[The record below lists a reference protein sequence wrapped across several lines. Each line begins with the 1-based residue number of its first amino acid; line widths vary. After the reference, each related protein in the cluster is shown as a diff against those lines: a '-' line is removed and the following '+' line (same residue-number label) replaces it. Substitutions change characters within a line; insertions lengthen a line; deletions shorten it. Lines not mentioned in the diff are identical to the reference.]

1 MKRDHASAYAQEP
14 LQDSYESHVRTARE
28 AAQEAISTL
37 SFPGTL
43 DGMQVAARHAYAMTY
58 EKDYVQDWVKQLSEG
73 QWGGRVQEE
82 DDRGE
87 ISEILHTRCV
97 H

>member
-1 MKRDHASAYAQEP
+1 
-14 LQDSYESHVRTARE
+14 
-28 AAQEAISTL
+28 
-37 SFPGTL
+37 
-43 DGMQVAARHAYAMTY
+43 MQVAARHAYAMTY